1 MHTIEI
7 SAHARITLPCLALHA
22 PLPPPVPHVRADNKT
37 PTYLLF
43 ACLPYQIRRPIL
55 VPAAAIGHQFFLPLL
70 HPRHYMSCNS
80 ALQPQSH
87 T

>member
-22 PLPPPVPHVRADNKT
+22 PLPPPAPWYELITR
-37 PTYLLF
+37 LLPAF
-43 ACLPYQIRRPIL
+43 LPALPYQIRRPIL
-55 VPAAAIGHQFFLPLL
+55 LPAAAIGHIFFLPLL